1 MSALRSNRWSLVGA
15 ARVGAL
21 CALAALPTLAAARA
35 ETIAITGARVHPVA
49 SPPIEN
55 ATVVITDGRIA
66 AVGTEVAVPAGARVV
81 DGRGRV
87 VTPGLLD
94 SSAAIAAVEIS
105 AYDDTNESRVQDD
118 RITAAFDVVDGLN
131 PWATNVAVNRVDGIT
146 RAVVMPRPGESLI
159 AGRAALISLRPLAV
173 PDPRALVERAP
184 VAMVAALGSRGAD
197 LAGGARSAALLQL
210 REALEDARD
219 YAAHRAAFESAGRRD
234 YALSRLDLEAL
245 QPVVRGELPLAV
257 QVDRA
262 SDILAVLR
270 FAEEQKLKPIL
281 VGAAEAWMVA
291 AELARAGVPVVIN
304 PTSNLPD
311 FESLG
316 ATLENAAR
324 LERAGVTVAFAS
336 FDAHN
341 ARDLRHA
348 AGEAVSYGMSWDGA
362 LAAMTAVP
370 ARIWGVAKESGT
382 IEPGKV
388 ADLVVWSGD
397 PFELLTTAEH
407 VFIDGREVPA
417 DSRQRQLLER
427 YRRLDPD
434 QPPAYRP

>member
-1 MSALRSNRWSLVGA
+1 
-15 ARVGAL
+15 
-21 CALAALPTLAAARA
+21 
-35 ETIAITGARVHPVA
+35 
-49 SPPIEN
+49 
-55 ATVVITDGRIA
+55 
-66 AVGTEVAVPAGARVV
+66 
-81 DGRGRV
+81 
-87 VTPGLLD
+87 
-94 SSAAIAAVEIS
+94 
-105 AYDDTNESRVQDD
+105 
-118 RITAAFDVVDGLN
+118 
-131 PWATNVAVNRVDGIT
+131 
-146 RAVVMPRPGESLI
+146 
-159 AGRAALISLRPLAV
+159 
-173 PDPRALVERAP
+173 
-184 VAMVAALGSRGAD
+184 
-197 LAGGARSAALLQL
+197 
-210 REALEDARD
+210 
-219 YAAHRAAFESAGRRD
+219 
-234 YALSRLDLEAL
+234 
-245 QPVVRGELPLAV
+245 
-257 QVDRA
+257 
-262 SDILAVLR
+262 
-270 FAEEQKLKPIL
+270 
-281 VGAAEAWMVA
+281 AAEAWMVA

-397 PFELLTTAEH
+397 PFELLTSAEH

-417 DSRQRQLLER
+417 DTRQRELLDR
-427 YRRLDPD
+427 YRRLNEEL
-434 QPPAYRP
+434 PPAYRQ